1 MNFDRIYEYRFKGIP
16 IEKKQSV
23 WYEISQ
29 FLHREMG
36 QPSIVLDPAAG
47 FCEFINSIP
56 AKERWAID
64 RNSKF
69 LNEHSAPD
77 IHKIIGDCM
86 NAVVPTGYF
95 DAVFV
100 SNFLEH
106 LGNTKVVYDFFTKAY
121 QWLKPSGL
129 LVVMGPNFKYCVGD
143 YFDCSDHKVIL
154 TDISL
159 TEIGYSAGF
168 EIKKC
173 HSRFLPYSFRSRL
186 PTSPTLVHNYLRF
199 PLIWPL
205 LGKQFLVFF
214 QKPL

>member
-1 MNFDRIYEYRFKGIP
+1 MNYDRIYEYRFNGIP
-16 IEKKQSV
+16 VEKKQSV
-23 WYEISQ
+23 WKEISQ
-29 FLHREMG
+29 FLYREMDK
-36 QPSIVLDPAAG
+36 PSIVLDPAAG
-47 FCEFINSIP
+47 FCEFINNIP

-64 RNSKF
+64 QNSNF
-69 LNEHSAPD
+69 LNKHVAPD
-77 IHKIIGDCM
+77 IQKIIGDCM
-86 NAVVPTGYF
+86 NAEVPTGYF

-106 LGNTKVVYDFFTKAY
+106 LSSNEEVYEFFTKAY
-121 QWLKPSGL
+121 EWLKPSGL
-129 LVVMGPNFKYCVGD
+129 LVVMGPNFKYCSTD

-159 TEIGYSAGF
+159 SELGYSAGF

-186 PTSPTLVHNYLRF
+186 PTNTTLVHNYLRF
-199 PLIWPL
+199 PLIWLL